1 MPFSQL
7 DDASTSIR
15 IRARGLLF
23 LGPLLLILGLLA
35 YQSWS
40 GYQAARREAQITV
53 ANLADVLSYSIDSSL
68 ERIRADL
75 DVFAAMLDA
84 DELAGTLTPGK
95 RALVETNMAQS
106 LRGFS
111 AVLNYRAFAPNGD
124 SIVAAGRANPQ
135 VKLNVADRAWFQQ
148 LRDTPERDTVLS
160 DVLISRASG
169 APGIVFARP
178 VRTDDGRF
186 VGAVNAYIDLDWF
199 QGLID
204 RLDIGTDGL
213 VTLRHRDDA
222 RLLLRRPKV
231 TEQLNESNTGLYTL
245 HTSAIIRAEGEFV
258 SAIDSLTRLYAFR
271 RLENYPLTVV
281 VAVSPDHYLKAWRL
295 QASLTALIAL
305 LLGTIQIATYHRLN
319 RAYGETVAMA
329 EQLRTSNLNL
339 QRSNA
344 ELEEFAYIASHDLQ
358 TPLRNIASFSQLLER
373 RYKPQLGGEG
383 REFIDFIVTN
393 ATRMSGLI
401 QDLLAYARVSRL
413 EQAPQPVSVTAVLEQ
428 VLIDLAKPIRASEA
442 KINFAPL
449 PTLTVSEHQLASLLM
464 NLIENAIKYRAPDH
478 PPEITIAAILDQP
491 GLWHFTVTDNGI
503 GIDEEH
509 WEKIFAIFQRLH
521 NVEAYPGTGIGLAL
535 CRRIVHRWGGRIWV
549 QSVPGQ
555 GSTFHFTVPA
565 ATEAAAKQSGG
576 LRPARGL

>member
-1 MPFSQL
+1 MPFSRS
-7 DDASTSIR
+7 DDASTRIR

-40 GYQAARREAQITV
+40 GYQAARREARITV
-53 ANLADVLSYSIDSSL
+53 ANLADVLTYSIDTSL

-75 DVFAAMLDA
+75 DVFAAMLDGS
-84 DELAGTLTPGK
+84 DLNGPLPPDK
-95 RALVETNMAQS
+95 RLQVETNMVQS
-106 LRGFS
+106 LRGFN
-111 AVLNYRAFAPNGD
+111 AVLNYRVFGPTGE
-124 SIVAAGRANPQ
+124 SIMGAGRANPHI
-135 VKLNVADRAWFQQ
+135 KINVADRLWFQQ
-148 LRDTPERDTVLS
+148 LRDTPDRDTVLS

-178 VRTDDGRF
+178 VRDADGRF
-186 VGAVNAYIDLDWF
+186 RGAVNAYIDLDWF
-199 QGLID
+199 QGLIE
-204 RLDIGTDGL
+204 RLDIGANGL
-213 VTLRHRDDA
+213 VTLRHRDNA

-231 TEQLNESNTGLYTL
+231 TEQLNESNSGLYAL
-245 HTSAIIRAEGEFV
+245 HTSTIPRADGEFV
-258 SAIDSLTRLYAFR
+258 SAIDALTRLYAFR
-271 RLENYPLTVV
+271 ALENYPLTVV
-281 VAVSPDHYLKAWRL
+281 VAISPDHYLKAWRL
-295 QASLTALIAL
+295 QAGLTAIIAL
-305 LLGTIQIATYHRLN
+305 LLGAIQTMAYLRLN
-319 RAYGETVAMA
+319 RAYGKTVVMA
-329 EQLRTSNLNL
+329 KELHTSNQAL

-373 RYKPQLGGEG
+373 RYKPQLGDEG

-401 QDLLAYARVSRL
+401 QDLLAYARVSRP
-413 EQAPQPVSVTAVLEQ
+413 EQAPQPVSTAAVLDQ
-428 VLIDLAKPIRASEA
+428 VLADLAKPIQASAA
-442 KINFAPL
+442 KINIGPL

-464 NLIENAIKYRAPDH
+464 NLIENAIKYRAPDR
-478 PPEITIAAILDQP
+478 PPEIAIAAITDQP

-503 GIDEEH
+503 GIAAEH
-509 WEKIFAIFQRLH
+509 WEQIFAIFQRLH

-555 GSTFHFTVPA
+555 GSTFHFTAPA
-565 ATEAAAKQSGG
+565 G
-576 LRPARGL
+576 

>member
-1 MPFSQL
+1 MPFSQP

-53 ANLADVLSYSIDSSL
+53 ANLADVLTYSIDSSL

-84 DELAGTLTPGK
+84 DDLAGTLTPDK
-95 RALVETNMAQS
+95 RALVESNMAQS

-111 AVLNYRAFAPNGD
+111 AVLNYRAFSPNGD
-124 SIVAAGRANPQ
+124 SILGAGRANPQ

-178 VRTDDGRF
+178 VRTNDGRF

-245 HTSAIIRAEGEFV
+245 HTSAITRAEGEFV

-295 QASLTALIAL
+295 QAGLTAIIAL

-373 RYKPQLGGEG
+373 RYKPQLDGEG

-401 QDLLAYARVSRL
+401 QDLLAYARISRL
-413 EQAPQPVSVTAVLEQ
+413 EQAPQSVSVTDVLDQ
-428 VLIDLAKPIRASEA
+428 VLTDLAKPISASEA
-442 KINFAPL
+442 RISIAPL

-464 NLIENAIKYRAPDH
+464 NLIENAIKYRAPDR
-478 PPEITIAAILDQP
+478 PPEIAIAAIADQP

-521 NVEAYPGTGIGLAL
+521 SIEAYPGTGIGLAL

-549 QSVPGQ
+549 QSVPGR

-565 ATEAAAKQSGG
+565 T
-576 LRPARGL
+576 

>member
-1 MPFSQL
+1 MPLSQP
-7 DDASTSIR
+7 DDAATSFR

-35 YQSWS
+35 YQSLS

-53 ANLADVLSYSIDSSL
+53 ANLADVLTYSIDCSL

-75 DVFAAMLDA
+75 DVIAAMLDA
-84 DELAGTLTPGK
+84 EDLAGTPSPDK

-111 AVLNYRAFAPNGD
+111 AVMNYRAFGPNGD
-124 SIVAAGRANPQ
+124 SVLGAGRGNPQ
-135 VKLNVADRAWFQQ
+135 VKVNVADRAWFQQ
-148 LRDTPERDTVLS
+148 LRDTPDRDTVLS

-178 VRTDDGRF
+178 VRDADGRF

-213 VTLRHRDDA
+213 VTLRHRDAA
-222 RLLLRRPKV
+222 RLLLRRPQV
-231 TEQLNESNTGLYTL
+231 TAQLNESNTGLYTL
-245 HTSAIIRAEGEFV
+245 HTSTIPRAEGEFV

-281 VAVSPDHYLKAWRL
+281 VAVSRDHYLKAWRL
-295 QASLTALIAL
+295 QAGLTAIIAL
-305 LLGTIQIATYHRLN
+305 LLGTIQILAYHRLN

-329 EQLRTSNLNL
+329 EKLRTSNLNL

-373 RYKPQLGGEG
+373 RYKPQLGSEG
-383 REFIDFIVTN
+383 SEFIDFIVTN

-401 QDLLAYARVSRL
+401 QDLLAYARVSRP
-413 EQAPQPVSVTAVLEQ
+413 EQAPQPVSVADVLDR
-428 VLIDLAKPIRASEA
+428 VLADLAKPVGESEA
-442 KINFAPL
+442 KISIAPL

-464 NLIENAIKYRAPDH
+464 NLIENAIKYRAPDR
-478 PPEITIAAILDQP
+478 PPEIAIAAIADQP

-549 QSVPGQ
+549 QSVPGR

-565 ATEAAAKQSGG
+565 V
-576 LRPARGL
+576 